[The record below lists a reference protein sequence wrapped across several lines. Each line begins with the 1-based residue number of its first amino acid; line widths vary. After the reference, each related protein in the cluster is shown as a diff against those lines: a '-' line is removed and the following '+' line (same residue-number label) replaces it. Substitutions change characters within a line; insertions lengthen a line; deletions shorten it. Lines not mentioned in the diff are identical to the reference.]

1 MPSRCAPPPGWASGL
16 TSAFSCCRTERGT
29 TRISAPRGSMAT
41 VTELLQPVELDL
53 ETLLGDLRNL
63 IGAGHP
69 ILQAAAEHLF
79 SAGGKRLRPGI
90 VLLISR
96 ALAADGE
103 LTPRH
108 RRLAEITEVIHTAS
122 LVHDD
127 VVDEASTRRG
137 VDTVHSRFDARV
149 AVLAGD
155 FLFAQASWHL
165 ANLDD
170 LDVVKLLSRVI
181 MDLADGEV
189 KQGLYRFDTSQS
201 FETYFEKSY
210 CKTASLIANSSRA
223 AGVLSE
229 CNPQQLDS
237 LYQFGRQLGLAF
249 QVVDDILDF
258 TGSDQQ
264 LGKPAAS
271 DLASGYLTAPTFYAL
286 EEHPSLQPL
295 IDRQFSEPGD
305 LDKALEM
312 VRASKAIERTRELA
326 ETFARESR
334 EAIAWLPESAA
345 QRALMDLPDFV
356 LSRLY

>member
-1 MPSRCAPPPGWASGL
+1 M
-16 TSAFSCCRTERGT
+16 T
-29 TRISAPRGSMAT
+29 T

-53 ETLLGDLRNL
+53 ETLLSDLRSL

-79 SAGGKRLRPGI
+79 SAGGKKIRPGI
-90 VLLISR
+90 VLLVSR
-96 ALAADGE
+96 ALSPEGE
-103 LTPRH
+103 LTARH
-108 RRLAEITEVIHTAS
+108 RRLAEITEMIHTAS

-127 VVDEASTRRG
+127 VVDEAATRRG
-137 VDTVHSRFDARV
+137 VATVHSRFNHRV

-170 LDVVKLLSRVI
+170 LEVVKLLSRVI

-189 KQGLYRFDTSQS
+189 KQGLFRYDTGQS
-201 FETYFEKSY
+201 FETYLEKSY
-210 CKTASLIANSSRA
+210 CKTASLIANSARA

-229 CNPQQLDS
+229 QTPDRLDS
-237 LYQFGRQLGLAF
+237 LYRFGRQLGLAF

-271 DLASGYLTAPTFYAL
+271 DLASGYLTAPALYAL
-286 EEHPSLQPL
+286 EEKPALGSL
-295 IDRQFSEPGD
+295 IEREFSEEGD
-305 LDKALEM
+305 LQQALEL
-312 VRASKAIERTRELA
+312 VRASDAIQRSRALA
-326 ETFARESR
+326 ETFAREAR
-334 EAIAWLPESAA
+334 ESLEWLPESPCR
-345 QRALMDLPDFV
+345 RALLDLPEFV

>member
-1 MPSRCAPPPGWASGL
+1 
-16 TSAFSCCRTERGT
+16 
-29 TRISAPRGSMAT
+29 MAT
-41 VTELLQPVELDL
+41 VAELLQPVEADLDA
-53 ETLLGDLRNL
+53 LLADLRAL

-79 SAGGKRLRPGI
+79 AAGGKRIRPGI

-96 ALAADGE
+96 ALAPDGS
-103 LTPRH
+103 LSPRH
-108 RRLAEITEVIHTAS
+108 RRLAEITEMIHTAS

-127 VVDEASTRRG
+127 VVDEAATRRG
-137 VDTVHSRFDARV
+137 VATVHSRFNHRV

-170 LDVVKLLSRVI
+170 LEVVKLLSRVI

-189 KQGLYRFDTSQS
+189 RQGLYRYDTGQS
-201 FETYFEKSY
+201 FETYLEKSY
-210 CKTASLIANSSRA
+210 CKTASLIANSARA
-223 AGVLSE
+223 AGVLSGL
-229 CNPQQLDS
+229 PSARLDA
-237 LYQFGRQLGLAF
+237 LHRFGRQLGLAF

-271 DLASGYLTAPTFYAL
+271 DLASGYLTAPVLYAL
-286 EEHPSLQPL
+286 QERPALGHL
-295 IDRQFSEPGD
+295 IEREFSQEGDLEQALELVRGCDAIARSRALAEGFAQEAYEAIEWLPASEPRS
-305 LDKALEM
+305 AL
-312 VRASKAIERTRELA
+312 RA
-326 ETFARESR
+326 
-334 EAIAWLPESAA
+334 LPE
-345 QRALMDLPDFV
+345 FV

>member
-1 MPSRCAPPPGWASGL
+1 
-16 TSAFSCCRTERGT
+16 
-29 TRISAPRGSMAT
+29 MAT
-41 VTELLQPVELDL
+41 VAELLQPVESDL
-53 ETLLGDLRNL
+53 ETLLSDLRNL

-79 SAGGKRLRPGI
+79 SAGGKRIRPGI
-90 VLLISR
+90 VLLLSR
-96 ALAADGE
+96 ALSTDGT
-103 LTPRH
+103 LSARH
-108 RRLAEITEVIHTAS
+108 RRLAEITEMIHTAS

-137 VDTVHSRFDARV
+137 VATVHSRFNHRV

-189 KQGLYRFDTSQS
+189 RQGLYRYDTGQS
-201 FETYFEKSY
+201 FATYLDKSY
-210 CKTASLIANSSRA
+210 CKTASLMANSARA
-223 AGVLSE
+223 AGVLSGLPTPRLE
-229 CNPQQLDS
+229 ELHR
-237 LYQFGRQLGLAF
+237 FGRHLGLAF

-271 DLASGYLTAPTFYAL
+271 DLATGYLTAPVLYAL
-286 EEHPSLQPL
+286 EERPSLAGL
-295 IDRQFSEPGD
+295 IERELCEPGD
-305 LDKALEM
+305 LEQALEL
-312 VRASKAIERTRELA
+312 VRGSEAIPRSRALA
-326 ETFARESR
+326 EGFAREASTAIDWLEPSDSR
-334 EAIAWLPESAA
+334 SALLA
-345 QRALMDLPDFV
+345 LPDYV

>member
-1 MPSRCAPPPGWASGL
+1 
-16 TSAFSCCRTERGT
+16 
-29 TRISAPRGSMAT
+29 MAT

-53 ETLLGDLRNL
+53 ENLLKDLRSL

-96 ALAADGE
+96 ALSPNGE
-103 LTPRH
+103 LTVSH
-108 RRLAEITEVIHTAS
+108 RRLAQITEMIHTAS

-127 VVDEASTRRG
+127 VVDEAGIRRG
-137 VDTVHSRFDARV
+137 VETVHSRFNHRV

-165 ANLDD
+165 ANLDN

-181 MDLADGEV
+181 MDLADGEI
-189 KQGLYRFDTSQS
+189 KQGLFRYDSDQS
-201 FETYFEKSY
+201 FSTYLEKSY
-210 CKTASLIANSSRA
+210 CKTASLIANSSQA
-223 AGVLSE
+223 VGVLSD
-229 CNPQQLDS
+229 QTSSQLKE
-237 LYQFGRQLGLAF
+237 LHHFGRQLGLAF

-258 TGSDQQ
+258 TSDDEQ

-271 DLASGYLTAPTFYAL
+271 DLASGYLTAPVLFAL
-286 EEHPSLQPL
+286 EERPTLAKL
-295 IDRQFSEPGD
+295 IKREFSSEGD
-305 LDKALEM
+305 LDQALEL
-312 VRASKAIERTRELA
+312 VRDSKAISRSRKLA
-326 ETFARESR
+326 ENFASDSR
-334 EAIAWLPESAA
+334 EAIKWLPDSPSRSA
-345 QRALMDLPDFV
+345 LLGLPEFV

>member
-1 MPSRCAPPPGWASGL
+1 M
-16 TSAFSCCRTERGT
+16 
-29 TRISAPRGSMAT
+29 IT
-41 VTELLQPVELDL
+41 VTELLEPVEKDL
-53 ETLLGDLRNL
+53 ETLLGDLRSL

-96 ALAADGE
+96 SLAAGGE
-103 LTPRH
+103 LSPRH
-108 RRLAEITEVIHTAS
+108 RRLAEITEMIHTAS

-137 VDTVHSRFDARV
+137 VATVHSRFDARV

-189 KQGLYRFDTSQS
+189 KQGLFRYDTAQG
-201 FETYFEKSY
+201 FETYLEKSY

-223 AGVLSE
+223 AGVLSG
-229 CNPQQLDS
+229 CNEIQLDS
-237 LYQFGRQLGLAF
+237 LYL
-249 QVVDDILDF
+249 
-258 TGSDQQ
+258 
-264 LGKPAAS
+264 
-271 DLASGYLTAPTFYAL
+271 
-286 EEHPSLQPL
+286 SL
-295 IDRQFSEPGD
+295 IH
-305 LDKALEM
+305 
-312 VRASKAIERTRELA
+312 I
-326 ETFARESR
+326 
-334 EAIAWLPESAA
+334 
-345 QRALMDLPDFV
+345 
-356 LSRLY
+356 

>member
-1 MPSRCAPPPGWASGL
+1 V
-16 TSAFSCCRTERGT
+16 
-29 TRISAPRGSMAT
+29 AT
-41 VTELLQPVELDL
+41 VAELLQPVETDLDA
-53 ETLLGDLRNL
+53 LLADLRSL

-79 SAGGKRLRPGI
+79 AAGGKRLRPGI
-90 VLLISR
+90 VLLLSR
-96 ALAADGE
+96 AISPGGE
-103 LTPRH
+103 LSQRH
-108 RRLAEITEVIHTAS
+108 RRLAEITEMIHTAS

-137 VDTVHSRFDARV
+137 VATVHSRFNHRV

-170 LDVVKLLSRVI
+170 LEVVKLLSRVI

-189 KQGLYRFDTSQS
+189 KQGLFRYDTGQS
-201 FETYFEKSY
+201 FETYLEKSY
-210 CKTASLIANSSRA
+210 CKTASLIANSARA

-229 CNPQQLDS
+229 LPEPQLAE
-237 LYQFGRQLGLAF
+237 LYRFGRQLGLAF

-271 DLASGYLTAPTFYAL
+271 DLASGYLTAPALYAL
-286 EEHPSLQPL
+286 EERPALAGL
-295 IDRQFSEPGD
+295 IEREFSQAGD
-305 LDKALEM
+305 LQQALEL
-312 VRASKAIERTRELA
+312 VRGCDAIPRARALA
-326 ETFARESR
+326 EGFAREAG
-334 EAIAWLPESAA
+334 EALNWLPTSDAT
-345 QRALMDLPDFV
+345 RALRGLPDFV